1 MTRATTRRSTS
12 QWSTGM
18 SDLYALMA
26 LLGMPMM
33 LLLYWILQQSNPN
46 WWQNIASILPMQS
59 SQPASNNLSP
69 GSMTTLPD
77 GRQARVVKI
86 THQAICQP
94 GSGSL
99 NIRPRSSF
107 ENPIGQIPCN
117 GGVAITGAPVW
128 NQGESWSPIV
138 YGSTQGWSVSRLL
151 RKI

>member
-12 QWSTGM
+12 QWTTGM

-46 WWQNIASILPMQS
+46 WWQNVASVLPS
-59 SQPASNNLSP
+59 SLSP
-69 GSMTTLPD
+69 ESTTTLPD
-77 GRQARVVKI
+77 GRQARVLKI

-107 ENPIGQIPCN
+107 ENPIAQIPCN
-117 GGVAITGAPVW
+117 GGVAVTGAPVW
-128 NQGESWSPIV
+128 NQGESWSPVV
-138 YGSTQGWSVSRLL
+138 YGTTQGWSVSRLL
-151 RKI
+151 RKV

>member
-12 QWSTGM
+12 QWTTGM
-18 SDLYALMA
+18 WDLYALMA

-46 WWQNIASILPMQS
+46 WWQNVASVLPS
-59 SQPASNNLSP
+59 SLSP
-69 GSMTTLPD
+69 ESTTTLPD
-77 GRQARVVKI
+77 GRQARVLKI

-107 ENPIGQIPCN
+107 ENPIAQIPCN
-117 GGVAITGAPVW
+117 GGVAVTGAPVW
-128 NQGESWSPIV
+128 NQGESWSPVV
-138 YGSTQGWSVSRLL
+138 YGTTQGWSVSRLL
-151 RKI
+151 RKV

>member
-12 QWSTGM
+12 QWTTGM

-46 WWQNIASILPMQS
+46 WWQNVASVLPS
-59 SQPASNNLSP
+59 SLSP
-69 GSMTTLPD
+69 ESTTTLPD
-77 GRQARVVKI
+77 GRQARVLKI
-86 THQAICQP
+86 THQAICQS

-107 ENPIGQIPCN
+107 ENPIAQIPCN
-117 GGVAITGAPVW
+117 GGVAVTGAPVW
-128 NQGESWSPIV
+128 NQGESWSPVV
-138 YGSTQGWSVSRLL
+138 YGTTQGWSVSRLL
-151 RKI
+151 RKV

>member
-1 MTRATTRRSTS
+1 MSRATTRRSTP
-12 QWSTGM
+12 QWTTGM

-33 LLLYWILQQSNPN
+33 LLLYSILQQSNPN
-46 WWQNIASILPMQS
+46 WWRNIASILPIQAPQS
-59 SQPASNNLSP
+59 ESKLSP
-69 GSMTTLPD
+69 GSLTTLPD
-77 GRQARVVKI
+77 GRQARVLQI

-107 ENPIGQIPCN
+107 ENPIAQIPCN
-117 GGVAITGAPVW
+117 GGVAVTGAPVW
-128 NQGESWSPIV
+128 NQGESWSPVV
-138 YGSTQGWSVSRLL
+138 YGTTQGWSVSRLL